1 MTLTMTAINIATD
14 IPSQIN
20 TLEKLAVWCGLALG
34 SINPSV
40 TAIEGVGYTERVSQA
55 GIYYVQADTKWRALV
70 RHSIQMSADHVA
82 GADKLWTYAQEI
94 SNTALPANFK
104 AN

>member
-1 MTLTMTAINIATD
+1 MTALNIATD

-20 TLEKLAVWCGLALG
+20 TVEKLAVWCGFAL
-34 SINPSV
+34 SNINPSM

-55 GIYYVQADTKWRALV
+55 GVFYVQADVKHRALI
-70 RHSIQMSADHVA
+70 RHSIQMSGDYQA
-82 GADKLWTYAQEI
+82 GGAKIWTFAQEL
-94 SNTALPANFK
+94 SNTALPAIFK

>member
-1 MTLTMTAINIATD
+1 MTAINIATD

-20 TLEKLAVWCGLALG
+20 TLEKLYVWAGLALAN
-34 SINPSV
+34 INPSI

-55 GIYYVQADTKWRALV
+55 GVFYVAADNKYRALV
-70 RHSIQMSADHVA
+70 RGSIQMSPDYLA
-82 GADKLWTYAQEI
+82 GGAKMWTYAQEV
-94 SNTALPANFK
+94 SNTALPATFK